1 MAEENKS
8 QLISE
13 AELIEAINA
22 DSIISVSLG
31 AGQPQKNVKLST
43 LASVVAGL
51 IGIKG
56 FQATLANQTANLLYA
71 PKKNTSGVLI
81 AFNTNDVTKYW
92 FGLYNFVL
100 NSKPTMSKISG
111 TASVNNTNDVGTV
124 VFNDTS
130 LNKFILMY

>member
-1 MAEENKS
+1 M
-8 QLISE
+8 
-13 AELIEAINA
+13 
-22 DSIISVSLG
+22 
-31 AGQPQKNVKLST
+31 
-43 LASVVAGL
+43 AGL

-56 FQATLANQTANLLYA
+56 FQAALANQTANLLYA

-124 VFNDTS
+124 VFSDTS

>member
-1 MAEENKS
+1 M
-8 QLISE
+8 
-13 AELIEAINA
+13 
-22 DSIISVSLG
+22 
-31 AGQPQKNVKLST
+31 
-43 LASVVAGL
+43 AGL

-56 FQATLANQTANLLYA
+56 FQAVLANQTANLLYA

-81 AFNTNDVTKYW
+81 AFNTNDVSKYW

-124 VFNDTS
+124 VFSDTS

>member
-1 MAEENKS
+1 MADKKLS
-8 QLISE
+8 
-13 AELIEAINA
+13 
-22 DSIISVSLG
+22 SVSAVSDMNYVYAETSTG
-31 AGQPQKNVKLST
+31 ETVKISKAD

-56 FQATLANQTANLLYA
+56 FQATLANQTSNLLYA

-100 NSKPTMSKISG
+100 NSKPSMCKISG